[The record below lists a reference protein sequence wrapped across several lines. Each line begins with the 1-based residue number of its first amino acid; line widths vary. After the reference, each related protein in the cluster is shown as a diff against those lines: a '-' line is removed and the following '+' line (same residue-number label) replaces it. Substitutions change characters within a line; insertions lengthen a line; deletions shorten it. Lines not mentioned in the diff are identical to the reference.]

1 MPVRSLPYVLAASA
15 FLFLSAQAAGS
26 ETEATPPGTPA
37 AAGQDVAAPA
47 AKARALM
54 TERRYREALDIL
66 RPLTERSTVDADVV
80 FLRGVAALEAAQQPG
95 VAGNERDALLDEAVA
110 SFRTLLIARPEL
122 VRVRLELARAFFV
135 QREDSLAREHFERV
149 LGGDLP
155 PPVVANVQVFLAKI
169 RARRRWR
176 LYFSAALTPDNNIGS
191 GSDEACI
198 YISGL
203 CFQRDV
209 DELTSS
215 GVGVLTRLGG
225 EYHRPLGDRFRLRLG
240 GDVSRREYAGSE
252 FDETFLSGHLGPRW
266 LAGPRTDVSVLG
278 SVRRRLVAGSGD
290 YDELGIRAEA
300 TRRLTTRVSANG
312 QASWHDRRYRTSRR
326 LDGPILD
333 LSLGASWVVTPTV
346 RMNGSLGYG
355 RDRPGWERNRN
366 TSRRVR
372 VGAEA
377 ALPGGFS
384 VGGSG
389 QLRWADYDVGFLTP
403 GRVPREDRIRT
414 LSASVHHRRFALYG
428 FSPKLVVTNEA
439 RTSNDQGLDYRRT
452 HAELRFVRQF

>member
-1 MPVRSLPYVLAASA
+1 MPVRSLPFVLAASA
-15 FLFLSAQAAGS
+15 FLFLFAQAAGS
-26 ETEATPPGTPA
+26 ETQPTPPVTPA
-37 AAGQDVAAPA
+37 AAGQDAAAPA

-54 TERRYREALDIL
+54 TERRYREALAIL
-66 RPLTERSTVDADVV
+66 RPLTEGSTVEADVV
-80 FLRGVAALEAAQQPG
+80 FLRGVAALEAGQQPG
-95 VAGNERDALLDEAVA
+95 FPENERDALLDEAVA
-110 SFRTLLIARPEL
+110 SFRALLIARPEL
-122 VRVRLELARAFFV
+122 VRVRLELARAFFL

-240 GDVSRREYAGSE
+240 GDVSRREYAGSR

-266 LAGPRTDVSVLG
+266 LAGPRTDVSVLA

-290 YDELGIRAEA
+290 YDELGIRTEA

-312 QASWHDRRYRTSRR
+312 QASWHDRRYRTSRS
-326 LDGPILD
+326 LDGPILN
-333 LSLGASWVVTPTV
+333 LNLGASWVVTPTL

-372 VGAEA
+372 VGAQM

-403 GRVPREDRIRT
+403 GRVPREDRTRT

-428 FSPKLVVTNEA
+428 FSPKLVVTTES
-439 RTSNDQGLDYRRT
+439 RSSNDQGLDYRRT
-452 HAELRFVRQF
+452 HAEIRFVRQF